1 MNAVLDFVH
10 AILETSDAFT
20 QSFHQFG
27 YFFAPEQQKYD
38 QYDGYDFTR
47 AEIQQ

>member
-1 MNAVLDFVH
+1 MNAILDLVH

-27 YFFAPEQQKYD
+27 NFFASEQQKYD

-47 AEIQQ
+47 ADTQQ